1 MRPVGDL
8 YELVLSID
16 LHGGITEDELTELRW
31 HVGQEPRPERL
42 PIGTD
47 SYLETYPLGDP
58 DDPDCEWE
66 SAEPAPVFGQR
77 GAAWR
82 VGGALI
88 AELVRREQPAGW
100 ALTVRQELHPD
111 MFYQLRTLL
120 EWLGPRAVDRGDGVE
135 CFVGYLRFS
144 ETPQITP
151 LALTNGRIGI
161 PADVQSHTPD
171 WQGT

>member
-1 MRPVGDL
+1 MGDL
-8 YELVLSID
+8 YEIVLSID
-16 LHGGITEDELTELRW
+16 LRGDLTDDEFAELRW
-31 HVGQEPRPERL
+31 NVGQEPRPERL

-47 SYLETYPLGDP
+47 AYRETYPLGDP

-66 SAEPAPVFGQR
+66 SAEPAPIFGQR
-77 GAAWR
+77 GAARR

-88 AELVRREQPAGW
+88 AELVERKQPDGW

-120 EWLGPRAVDRGDGVE
+120 EWLGSRAVDRGDGVE
-135 CFVGYLRFS
+135 RVVGYLRFH
-144 ETPQITP
+144 ETTEITP
-151 LALTNGRIGI
+151 LVLANGRIGI
-161 PADVQSHTPD
+161 PADVRAHTPH